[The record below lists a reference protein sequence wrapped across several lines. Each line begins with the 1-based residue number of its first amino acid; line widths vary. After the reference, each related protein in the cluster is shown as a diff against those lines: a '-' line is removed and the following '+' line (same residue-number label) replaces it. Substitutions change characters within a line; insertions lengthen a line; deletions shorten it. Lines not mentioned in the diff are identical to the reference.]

1 MRWSHVVGMAIL
13 SGIIT
18 GVLAQT
24 SFLADTSFSNIT
36 VTYEWW
42 VFFLIS
48 QTLVFFKEFHFAYW
62 YLWIEMVLWTASDA
76 LLVWLRYINQE
87 GILGDVIQ
95 ALPISLLCFVE
106 ITYCILFVQNPHF
119 HLSTIVF
126 CSSFILVLCFKREVN
141 RLLAL
146 LCFYDFIGSYGLF
159 CPSINK

>member
-95 ALPISLLCFVE
+95 ALPISLLCFVG
-106 ITYCILFVQNPHF
+106 ITLMYLVCSKSAFSFVYDRVLFKLYF
-119 HLSTIVF
+119 GF
-126 CSSFILVLCFKREVN
+126 M
-141 RLLAL
+141 
-146 LCFYDFIGSYGLF
+146 Y
-159 CPSINK
+159 